1 MIVDSQV
8 VTVMEAKLV
17 FTTSPETA
25 GRLRA
30 RSFPREGSAPL
41 IDYSFSE

>member
-25 GRLRA
+25 GRLLA
-30 RSFPREGSAPL
+30 SSKV
-41 IDYSFSE
+41 IS